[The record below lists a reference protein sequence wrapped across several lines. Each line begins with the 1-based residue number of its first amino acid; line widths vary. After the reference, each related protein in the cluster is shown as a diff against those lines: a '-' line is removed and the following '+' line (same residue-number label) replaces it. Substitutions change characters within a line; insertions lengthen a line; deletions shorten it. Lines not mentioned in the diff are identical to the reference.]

1 MLTCLRGPQGR
12 LVLPI
17 GSPSQNKEFTYLLTY
32 LLNLTKS
39 VNNLVC
45 WSFSYVLI
53 RSEVTLS
60 GEKHSTYSLFCITPV
75 AFRVGRSASYG
86 HKYTNNK

>member
-32 LLNLTKS
+32 LLMLLAYISISLSLREKPVGLACFVTKFI
-39 VNNLVC
+39 V
-45 WSFSYVLI
+45 
-53 RSEVTLS
+53 E
-60 GEKHSTYSLFCITPV
+60 
-75 AFRVGRSASYG
+75 AFIVIPNMAFE
-86 HKYTNNK
+86 

>member
-32 LLNLTKS
+32 LEKNAISDAPIWLPNAG
-39 VNNLVC
+39 
-45 WSFSYVLI
+45 LI
-53 RSEVTLS
+53 IS
-60 GEKHSTYSLFCITPV
+60 GLQWDGDVIYEQRH
-75 AFRVGRSASYG
+75 
-86 HKYTNNK
+86 